1 MENTKGYIY
10 YNHILSIPASLLYED
25 WGLMSYT
32 NYKLKCHR
40 GQLIRSR
47 EGKGKGNEALLSYHD
62 LPQWIKN
69 VCIEKIGDPSQ
80 TEYPNELERYIV
92 PDEKASSFFSGHL
105 KPDGSGL
112 KMKEQIVKA
121 TSCMILN
128 AITLFLEDR
137 KLINAKGKRKSE
149 AWQGISTAVNA
160 LNANKW
166 HFKLPKNQRA
176 LERRYYEYLENGYI
190 TFIHKGEGSDNAAS
204 VKTDEQIALIEEI
217 LAHHNNL
224 DDEQATFWYNKYA
237 ELKGWDLISPST
249 MRNWR
254 KKKDFY
260 TFSGRKGKKAHDNQR
275 KMLVKRVAPKV
286 AMAYW
291 TMDGW
296 VAELLY
302 QNQEINKKGHKTTTY
317 TNRLTAVM
325 ILDPCTKYI
334 VGYSIG
340 THETPPLIK
349 EALRNA
355 LNHTR
360 DLFGERYKPLQVQT
374 DNYGKGNLTSIY
386 EASTH
391 IYTPAKVGNAKG
403 KTIEPYFG
411 WFNKEYFQKGL
422 APNWSG
428 FGIKSNNQPN
438 MEWIQKNKH
447 LIPDM
452 EGCKIQIL
460 KAIEADRAKKRADYL
475 EAWDKLPTS
484 DRLPMT
490 TAEYLKWFGE
500 DTGFTNRLNH
510 TGITP
515 TILGEQRFYESFDH
529 EFRMHR
535 HENWLIKYDP
545 DDLSQVLA
553 INAKS
558 RNGKLEEVIGTREF
572 LLEEQ
577 YIQPMDKY
585 SQQAGDMQEL
595 HRINAFNKQGEEL
608 ILNRQ
613 QERKEILQRDFIQL
627 PINTPQIELL
637 QKALIPDS
645 RGQHKN
651 YISQARAGDK
661 EEIAEF
667 VYVKKTKKI
676 QEKSYTYADFEDVE
690 DDITNKY

>member
-1 MENTKGYIY
+1 MYIY
-10 YNHILSIPASLLYED
+10 HNHILSIPARLLYED
-25 WGLMSYT
+25 WGLMKYRTYLSYCERQ
-32 NYKLKCHR
+32 K
-40 GQLIRSR
+40 LIRSR

-69 VCIEKIGDPSQ
+69 ICTEKLGDPNGAKH
-80 TEYPNELERYIV
+80 PNELEKYIV
-92 PDEKASSFFSGHL
+92 PDEKASSFFSNHI

-112 KMKEQIVKA
+112 KMNEQIVKA

-128 AITLFLEDR
+128 AITSLLEER
-137 KLINAKGKRKSE
+137 KLLNAKGNRKTQ
-149 AWQGISTAVNA
+149 AWQGISVAVNA
-160 LNANKW
+160 LDSQKW
-166 HFKLPKNQRA
+166 KFKLPKNARA
-176 LERRYYEYLENGYI
+176 LERRYYEYLENGYM

-204 VKTDEQIALIEEI
+204 IKTEEQRALIEEI

-237 ELKGWDLISPST
+237 ELKGWDLISAST

-254 KKKDFY
+254 KKTEFY
-260 TFSGRKGKKAHDNQR
+260 TFSGRKGKKAYDNGR
-275 KMLVKRVAPKV
+275 KMLVKRTAPQV
-286 AMAYW
+286 AMAFW

-302 QNQEINKKGHKTTTY
+302 QKTETNKKGHSVTTY
-317 TNRLTAVM
+317 THRLTAVVV
-325 ILDPCTKYI
+325 LDPSTKYI

-340 THETPPLIK
+340 THENPPLIK

-355 LNHTR
+355 LNHTKE
-360 DLFGERYKPLQVQT
+360 LFGERYKPLQIQT
-374 DNYGKGNLTSIY
+374 DNYGKGTLTSLY

-391 IYTPAKVGNAKG
+391 IYTPAQVANAKA
-403 KTIEPYFG
+403 KVVEPFFG

-447 LIPDM
+447 LIPDL
-452 EGCKIQIL
+452 EGCKIQLI
-460 KAIEADRAKKRADYL
+460 KSFEADRKQKKEAYL
-475 EAWDKLPTS
+475 QAWDKLPTS
-484 DRLPMT
+484 DRLPLSV
-490 TAEYLKWFGE
+490 EDYLKWFGE
-500 DTGFTNRLNH
+500 DTGFTNRLHH

-515 TILGEQRFYESFDH
+515 TILGEQRFYECFDH

-558 RNGKLEEVIGTREF
+558 RNGKLEEIVGTKAF

-577 YIQPMDKY
+577 HLQPMALYDQKE
-585 SQQAGDMQEL
+585 GDTEQL
-595 HRINAFNKQGEEL
+595 GRIRSFNKEGEKM
-608 ILNRQ
+608 ILERQ
-613 QERKEILQRDFIQL
+613 QERKNILQNDFLELINPTAELEILQK
-627 PINTPQIELL
+627 T
-637 QKALIPDS
+637 LITDS
-645 RGQHKN
+645 RGKHKDRV
-651 YISQARAGDK
+651 SESRQQMAQ
-661 EEIAEF
+661 
-667 VYVKKTKKI
+667 KI
-676 QEKSYTYADFEDVE
+676 LIYDDFEDIE
-690 DDITNKY
+690 EDITNNY